1 MYKVAILGSTGYVG
15 EELVR
20 LLYQHPDVK
29 ITHLSSHSYQSEPYS
44 KVVTPELLAT
54 TKVID
59 LGADFRTKGL

>member
-1 MYKVAILGSTGYVG
+1 MTMYKVAILGSTGYVG

-44 KVVTPELLAT
+44 KVVTPELLA
-54 TKVID
+54 
-59 LGADFRTKGL
+59 